1 MLLKIKQ
8 PNFYVILLAKVFI
21 TFKNS
26 QLSECCPAH
35 AMRQAVTRFCTSTAT
50 AIKGPG
56 LPSDCLGTTKTVTKP
71 HLETLREMTTFI

>member
-21 TFKNS
+21 TLKNS

-35 AMRQAVTRFCTSTAT
+35 AKRQTLLGSV
-50 AIKGPG
+50 
-56 LPSDCLGTTKTVTKP
+56 LPLNHCY
-71 HLETLREMTTFI
+71 